1 MWRKLQYQLGGTER
15 KAWREVPGSS
25 PTRMEESTTIDG
37 INLIIG
43 GAKVSEYPT
52 EKDFISNI
60 VKKGISDGILESN
73 PYTRTLLD

>member
-1 MWRKLQYQLGGTER
+1 
-15 KAWREVPGSS
+15 
-25 PTRMEESTTIDG
+25 MEESTTIDG